1 MDAQARCNGP
11 GRQRACGPETA
22 SAILQGL
29 MGLCL
34 GVLACHAAA
43 GDADPEAAG
52 SSVTPSLVYDGDVAR
67 VLHGGEGTGST
78 YSGLLHLRLQAKAAS
93 SSAWAGTS
101 ALVDVRTIHGS
112 GPSTRVGD
120 AQGVSNIAGPSGTDI
135 EELWVQHNFAG
146 SDASVLAG
154 IYDLNTEFYR
164 LQAAGLFLNSSFGIG
179 PEFSQSGVE
188 GPSIFPRTATGVRVA
203 LKPAPGVVLRAA
215 LLDGAPVVRP
225 DGSRGAFRSG
235 DGELGVAE
243 AAFLSRPTEAAD
255 APVSP
260 RDRIGRFS
268 ALPPY
273 QDKLA
278 LGVWHYTGTYPDIGP
293 AGALGALQHGSS
305 GAYAVGEWRLL
316 GRGADTGPTLAAFT
330 QLGAASPSTNRF
342 QSYVGMGLV
351 ATGWVPGRPA
361 DQLGV
366 AVASARN
373 GSPYLESQWAQGQ
386 PSTAAETTFELS
398 YLTQLAKGFTVQPDL
413 QYVTHP
419 NTDGALRNAWV
430 AQLRF
435 EMSF

>member
-1 MDAQARCNGP
+1 MNAQAHHKGP
-11 GRQRACGPETA
+11 GRQLACRPGTA
-22 SAILQGL
+22 TAFLQGL
-29 MGLCL
+29 MCLCL
-34 GVLACHAAA
+34 GVLGCHAAA
-43 GDADPEAAG
+43 GDADPDPAG
-52 SSVTPSLVYDGDVAR
+52 ASVTPSLVYDGDVAK
-67 VLHGGEGTGST
+67 VLRGGERTGSV
-78 YSGLLHLRLQAKAAS
+78 YSGLLHLRLQTKAAS

-146 SDASVLAG
+146 ADTSVLAG

-203 LKPAPGVVLRAA
+203 FKPAPGVVLRAA
-215 LLDGAPVVRP
+215 LLDGVPVVRP
-225 DGSRGAFRSG
+225 DGSRGAFRPG
-235 DGELGVAE
+235 DGELAVAE

-278 LGVWHYTGTYPDIGP
+278 LGAWHYTGTYPDVGP
-293 AGALGALQHGSS
+293 AGTFGALQHGSS

-316 GRGADTGPTLAAFT
+316 GRGADAGPTLAAFT
-330 QLGAASPSTNRF
+330 QLGAASPGTNRF

-351 ATGWVPGRPA
+351 ATGWVPGRPS

-373 GSPYLESQWAQGQ
+373 GSPYLQSQWAQGQ
-386 PSTAAETTFELS
+386 PSTTAETTFELS
-398 YLTQLAKGFTVQPDL
+398 YLTQIAKGFTIQPDL

-419 NTDGALRNAWV
+419 NSNPALRNAWV

-435 EMSF
+435 ELSF